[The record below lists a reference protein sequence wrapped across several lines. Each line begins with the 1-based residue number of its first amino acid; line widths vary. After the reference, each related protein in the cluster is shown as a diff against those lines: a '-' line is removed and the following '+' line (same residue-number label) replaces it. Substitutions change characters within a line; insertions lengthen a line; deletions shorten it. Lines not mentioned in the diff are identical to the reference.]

1 LALLSLC
8 FHIAKIDDNGKLTV
22 YDLNGNEVNLNVNG
36 KYRINVVAH
45 GSEMELLS
53 PKCLPL
59 YLTKVPSLL

>member
-8 FHIAKIDDNGKLTV
+8 FHVSVPVPVLEPDNSYIAKIDDNSKLTV

-45 GSEMELLS
+45 GSEMAAKL
-53 PKCLPL
+53 
-59 YLTKVPSLL
+59 